1 MASGGGMSNLT
12 KIGILV
18 VLGGLGFAGWKLYS
32 AGLRSKDDAQ
42 LFEMVAAGGA
52 ASKAAELEL
61 AGRAMADKISV
72 ETLRSHL
79 KDTAPK
85 SRIVAVNGLA
95 SKKDKDSA
103 KELIG
108 MLEDSKQDV
117 EVKEAVCNAFAKI
130 RVKEAVGPM
139 IAEVR
144 NSKSEAVRQAASNS
158 LREVTGQTYSNKEVD
173 KWELWWGENSK
184 TFVVKDK

>member
-1 MASGGGMSNLT
+1 MASGSGMSNVA
-12 KIGILV
+12 KIGILL

-32 AGLRSKDDAQ
+32 AGLKSKDDAQ
-42 LFEMVAAGGA
+42 LFEMVGAGGA
-52 ASKAAELEL
+52 AAKAAELEL
-61 AGRAMADKISV
+61 AGRAMTGKISA
-72 ETLRSHL
+72 ETLRGHL
-79 KDTAPK
+79 KDASPK
-85 SRIVAVNGLA
+85 SRIAAINGLA

-103 KELIG
+103 KDLIG
-108 MLEDSKQDV
+108 ILEDPKQDV
-117 EVKEAVCNAFAKI
+117 EVHEAACNAFAKI
-130 RVKEAVGPM
+130 RVKEAVGPL

-158 LREVTGQTYSNKEVD
+158 LREVTGQPYSNKEVD